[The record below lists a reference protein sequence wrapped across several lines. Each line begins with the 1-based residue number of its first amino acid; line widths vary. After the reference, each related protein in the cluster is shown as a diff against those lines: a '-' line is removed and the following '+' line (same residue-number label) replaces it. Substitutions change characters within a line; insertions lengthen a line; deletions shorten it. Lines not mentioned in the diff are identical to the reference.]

1 MCNVLLRVLLL
12 CRGKRHN
19 KAIEQKAALFLMCPS
34 MTLGGEGA
42 PCPPYGRAPLGTL
55 QLMAVVRQIVRSAL
69 RTVSCTCS
77 CPAANLLLNCDGKY
91 DITPGKHEYE
101 RP

>member
-1 MCNVLLRVLLL
+1 MSI
-12 CRGKRHN
+12 

-55 QLMAVVRQIVRSAL
+55 QLMAVVIAQQS
-69 RTVSCTCS
+69 
-77 CPAANLLLNCDGKY
+77 D
-91 DITPGKHEYE
+91 
-101 RP
+101 